1 MFKPF
6 KKQMKL
12 CGLLI
17 TAILISQCLM
27 AQKILDAAEKDD
39 LAEIKRLFEEGID
52 LNTTTGSSEYH
63 YSALH
68 ISANKGYLKLA
79 EWLIS
84 NGAEVNMI
92 SDAGITPLHMSAR
105 KGCPEIA
112 ELLISNGANINANEF
127 GIGTPLHEAADA
139 GKIEIVEILISNGA
153 DVNIIAEYDETPL
166 ILAAQRRY
174 EDIIQYLVLEGAD
187 VTAKNGDNMTPFLY
201 CMRGCNIKT
210 IELLIEKGAD
220 VNAKDFEGNTPLH
233 YAAFGGKTDV
243 AKLLI
248 EKGANLD
255 AKGSSSQPIVY
266 ENTPLHVAARNGHYN
281 MAALLLSEGAK
292 VNVKNS
298 NGKTPEIIASE
309 KGNNEVMILLQE
321 YSKQDPETDSFEY
334 FLKFFDSPASLPQH
348 LANKYTGIDIP
359 PDVGGVVSL
368 EKLHRKTNY
377 IALVYKLVHYM
388 GEEFYLSTYDS
399 NANAISKVKFGVE
412 LGDIAKYESTSYQI
426 LNNNELIARRFITK
440 DEGTPGEEIDH
451 IYDYYEI
458 AANGEI
464 HKLENTDNEHYQ
476 RSFFKA
482 SYQVLTI
489 EELQQYSKADLRI
502 MRNEIFAAY
511 GYIFKT
517 SAIKEY
523 FSSKKWYVPR
533 FDNVDSRLTEIE
545 KKNIDLIRKAES
557 Q

>member
-6 KKQMKL
+6 KKQMRL

-27 AQKILDAAEKDD
+27 AQKILDAAEKSD
-39 LAEIKRLFEEGID
+39 LAEIKRLFGEGID

-105 KGCPEIA
+105 KGCPEIT

-139 GKIEIVEILISNGA
+139 GKIEIVKILISNGA

-166 ILAAQRRY
+166 TLAVAGGHN
-174 EDIIQYLVLEGAD
+174 DI
-187 VTAKNGDNMTPFLY
+187 
-201 CMRGCNIKT
+201 
-210 IELLIEKGAD
+210 IELLVIA
-220 VNAKDFEGNTPLH
+220 
-233 YAAFGGKTDV
+233 
-243 AKLLI
+243 
-248 EKGANLD
+248 GAN
-255 AKGSSSQPIVY
+255 V
-266 ENTPLHVAARNGHYN
+266 NARNGDGIGYIKEEQI
-281 MAALLLSEGAK
+281 LPQREYWFTSERELTEEELRK
-292 VNVKNS
+292 
-298 NGKTPEIIASE
+298 
-309 KGNNEVMILLQE
+309 
-321 YSKQDPETDSFEY
+321 YSKTD
-334 FLKFFDSPASLPQH
+334 LK
-348 LANKYTGIDIP
+348 II
-359 PDVGGVVSL
+359 
-368 EKLHRKTNY
+368 
-377 IALVYKLVHYM
+377 
-388 GEEFYLSTYDS
+388 
-399 NANAISKVKFGVE
+399 
-412 LGDIAKYESTSYQI
+412 
-426 LNNNELIARRFITK
+426 
-440 DEGTPGEEIDH
+440 
-451 IYDYYEI
+451 
-458 AANGEI
+458 
-464 HKLENTDNEHYQ
+464 
-476 RSFFKA
+476 
-482 SYQVLTI
+482 
-489 EELQQYSKADLRI
+489 
-502 MRNEIFAAY
+502 RNEIFAAH

-533 FDNVDSRLTEIE
+533 FDNVDGRLTEIE